1 MGNLLD
7 TNYYT
12 IQGWMITRLQLK
24 GIDLSVFAII
34 YGFTQDGETEFTG
47 SIQYLCDFC
56 GGVSRPTVINSLKRL
71 TDTGLI
77 KKASQTINSVTFNR
91 YKIAFDPVKNLYGGS
106 KEILPGVVKNLYVG
120 SKNSLPN
127 NKEIYLKSD
136 NKEYINTIID
146 LWNKLPET
154 IAKIRGIEPG
164 TTREKKT
171 VCLIKN
177 HGIDKITEAIR
188 TVSESNFL
196 CGTNY
201 NGWTITYDW
210 FINPSN
216 FVKVLE
222 GNYKNKLPKLGA
234 RPFERDPDLDAIF

>member
-1 MGNLLD
+1 MDKLMD

-12 IQGWMITRLQLK
+12 IQGWMITRLLLK
-24 GIDLSVFAII
+24 GIDLSVYAII

-71 TDTGLI
+71 TEAGLI
-77 KKASQTINSVTFNR
+77 KKAAQTINGVTFNR
-91 YKIAFDPVKNLYGGS
+91 YKIAFDPVKNLYGGG

-136 NKEYINTIID
+136 NKEYIHTIID
-146 LWNKLPET
+146 LWNGLPEPV
-154 IAKIRGIEPG
+154 AKIRGIEPG

-171 VCLIKN
+171 VCLIKT
-177 HGIDKITEAIR
+177 HGIDKITDAIR
-188 TVSESNFL
+188 MVSESDFL
-196 CGTNY
+196 CGRNN

-222 GNYKNKLPKLGA
+222 GNYKNKPKPGA
-234 RPFERDPDLDAIF
+234 RPVERDPDLDAIF